1 MVAWGRLDGL
11 PWLIVF
17 LLLVLPPAAAHVVQ
31 ITGVTIRID
40 PARTT
45 VAVTAHLPLLA
56 NQDPA
61 AAIAR
66 RLKLRLDDTLF
77 HAITASVTRDPAG
90 DTVTWEAHEDR
101 AAGSVKLDAPIFPDV
116 PGDTTVV

>member
-1 MVAWGRLDGL
+1 MVTWGRPPGL
-11 PWLIVF
+11 PRLFVF
-17 LLLVLPPAAAHVVQ
+17 VLLVLPPAAAHVIQ

-66 RLKLRLDDTLF
+66 RLRLRLDDAFFTPTAATL
-77 HAITASVTRDPAG
+77 TRDPAG
-90 DTVTWEAHEDR
+90 DTVTWEAREDR
-101 AAGSVKLDAPIFPDV
+101 GAGSVKLDAPIFPD
-116 PGDTTVV
+116 